1 MKVKYGVNSTKWE
14 IILFDYASDIPSLEQ
29 NPEVNVYNGNRGVVS
44 INISRSKSSIQN
56 AATIQVVGELNAAY
70 CIGNWV
76 IIKSKVGKFK
86 NPENISPLSEGIIRF
101 IGQITT
107 IESRYSTTPSGLLV
121 KQFSIH
127 IREWSSLLNI
137 PIKLDAYSFMD
148 YWLNTPAA
156 LARAQLLGA
165 ALKKEIGEKISNA
178 NIIELTSQL
187 IDPFLSVKLILSLVG
202 ALNEKSTKASSISE
216 IQGIDEQVKKVFSIA
231 RLTSRMPHIPSP
243 LLRYLDLKNAKSSE
257 AFSTGFLKILTG
269 VMYDNGSLAEKKKQ
283 ALDGYGDRSKLDQQS
298 FNGYFLS
305 FDKLLNMFIEP
316 KDRPVST
323 NFLESLSRGA
333 PTWSL
338 ITEKIDTSVH
348 ECFTDIWYFKNGD
361 KVTSFPVLVARD
373 KPYILKS
380 FFKAA
385 KIKSTKWTTFDDVP
399 RVFADGHLVLS
410 LSASNTFFSSANFVF
425 PQIIGGQVGYPKQDN
440 ATVLETMARSRII
453 DDASINR
460 FGTQQYFWE
469 TQYAFTR
476 FPNPNFVGPLK
487 PDQSN
492 SVMWFDEVKKLIYYW
507 NCLSYRFGQAK
518 ISLKDNDLPIMVG
531 CNLSFPFEKNLLCGQ
546 VESIVWSFSIQL
558 DGTASTTTH
567 VELSYLCQVDQTDG
581 SLKTL
586 GPLGFTDLTDPS
598 LGDDSPEDLFPFITE
613 NINASLDAVALQ
625 KAEEDKKERILKR
638 RRSGVLS
645 IDSE

>member
-29 NPEVNVYNGNRGVVS
+29 DPEVEVYNGNRGVVS

-56 AATIQVVGELNAAY
+56 SATIQVVGELNAAY

-86 NPENISPLSEGIIRF
+86 DPDKVSSLNEGIIRF

-107 IESRYSTTPSGLLV
+107 IESRYATTPSGLLV
-121 KQFSIH
+121 KQFSVH

-137 PIKLDAYSFMD
+137 PIKLDAYSFME

-156 LARAQLLGA
+156 LARAELLGA
-165 ALKKEIGEKISNA
+165 ALKKEIGEKISSA
-178 NIIELTSQL
+178 NIVELTAQL

-202 ALNEKSTKASSISE
+202 ALNDKSAKVGNVSE
-216 IQGIDEQVKKVFSIA
+216 IPGADEQIKKVFSIA
-231 RLTSRMPHIPSP
+231 RLTSRMPHIPEP
-243 LLRYLDLKNAKSSE
+243 LLKYLGLKDATASE

-269 VMYDNGSLAEKKKQ
+269 VMYDDGSLASKKKE
-283 ALDGYGDRSKLDQQS
+283 ALDGYGKSQTDKQS
-298 FNGYFLS
+298 FNGYFKG
-305 FDKLLNMFIEP
+305 FDKLIDMFVEP

-348 ECFTDIWYFKNGD
+348 ECFTDIWYFKDGD
-361 KVTSFPVLVARD
+361 KITSYPVLVARD

-380 FFKAA
+380 FFREAN
-385 KIKSTKWTTFDDVP
+385 IKTTKWTTFDDVP
-399 RVFADGHLVLS
+399 RVFADSHLIMS
-410 LSASNTFFSSANFVF
+410 LSASNTFFSTANFVF
-425 PQIIGGQVGYPKQDN
+425 PQIVGSQVGYPKQDN
-440 ATVLETMARSRII
+440 PTILETIARSRII

-460 FGTQQYFWE
+460 FGTQQFFWE

-476 FPNPNFVGPLK
+476 FPDPNFVGPMK
-487 PDQSN
+487 PDQGSN
-492 SVMWFDEVKKLIYYW
+492 IMWFDEVKKLIYYW
-507 NCLSYRFGQAK
+507 NCLGYRFGQAK
-518 ISLKDNDLPIMVG
+518 ISLKDNNLPIMVG
-531 CNLSFPFEKNLLCGQ
+531 CNLSFPFGDNLLCGQ
-546 VESIVWSFSIQL
+546 VESVVWTFNIQL
-558 DGTASTTTH
+558 DGTASTTTN
-567 VELSYLCQVDQTDG
+567 VELSYLCQVSKVDG
-581 SLKTL
+581 SLATL
-586 GPLGFTDLTDPS
+586 GPLGFTDLTDS
-598 LGDDSPEDLFPFITE
+598 TLADENPEKLFPFIAD
-613 NINASLDAVALQ
+613 NPNASLDALSLQ
-625 KAEEDKKERILKR
+625 KAEEDKKERVLKR